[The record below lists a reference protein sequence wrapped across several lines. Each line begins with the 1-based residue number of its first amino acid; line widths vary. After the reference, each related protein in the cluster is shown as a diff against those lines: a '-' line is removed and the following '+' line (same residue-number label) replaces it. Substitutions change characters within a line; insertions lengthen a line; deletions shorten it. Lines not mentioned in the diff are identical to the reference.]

1 MESFGYANNRLYCE
15 KTDIENLAGDI
26 GTPFYL
32 YSKASFKRHFKEL
45 NDALNREHIN
55 HLIAYAVKANSNL
68 KVIEIFSKLGAGAD
82 VVSGGEIYK
91 ALASGVDPSKMVY
104 AGVGKTDVEIRYA
117 LQSGVGQFNVESGS
131 ELRRIN
137 DIAASIGKV
146 APVAIRVNP
155 DINPK
160 THPYIS
166 TGMKKYKFGIPT
178 EEAFEMY
185 RKAQSMRGV
194 KIKGV
199 HCHVGSQ
206 LSDMSVFD
214 DTAEVMVRFL
224 EKLKASGVEL
234 ETIDI
239 GGGIGIRYTD
249 EKIIDLDRYAK
260 TAKRLVS
267 VYPNA
272 TLICEPGRFLVG
284 EGGALISKLL
294 YIKDNGEKLFYIVDA
309 AMTDLIRPTLYH
321 AEHKIIP
328 VKVESDEQVKVD
340 IVGPVCESGDFL
352 AKDLYIQKLKE
363 GSMIAVMSA
372 GAYGFVMSSHYN
384 GRPNIAEVLVED
396 DNYSIIRKAE
406 NYEDLIKNER

>member
-1 MESFGYANNRLYCE
+1 VESFGYANNRLYCE

-68 KVIEIFSKLGAGAD
+68 KVIE
-82 VVSGGEIYK
+82 
-91 ALASGVDPSKMVY
+91 LASGVDPSKMVY